1 MPMAARKSLRN
12 GRKIRTARFLGPNR
26 LKVDGP
32 SDVWLT
38 TPRRAYDEHLTDT
51 LTSVLEE
58 WIARNPGRLVDDK
71 TLTAILPEA
80 LDEFIWRHL
89 DDFG

>member
-1 MPMAARKSLRN
+1 MAARKSLRP
-12 GRKIRTARFLGPNR
+12 GRKIRHARFLGPNR
-26 LKVDGP
+26 LKVDAP
-32 SDVWLT
+32 SDIWLNT
-38 TPRRAYDEHLTDT
+38 QRRAYDEHLANT

-58 WIARNPGRLVDDK
+58 WIARNPGRLVDDT

-89 DDFG
+89 DG

>member
-1 MPMAARKSLRN
+1 MAARKSLRN
-12 GRKIRTARFLGPNR
+12 GRKFRPARFLGQNR

-32 SDVWLT
+32 SDVWLNT
-38 TPRRAYDEHLTDT
+38 QRRAYNEHLTNT
-51 LTSVLEE
+51 LTSVLKE
-58 WIARNPGRLVDDK
+58 WIARNPGRLVDDT

>member
-1 MPMAARKSLRN
+1 MAARKSLRN
-12 GRKIRTARFLGPNR
+12 GRKIRPARFLGQNR
-26 LKVDGP
+26 VKVDAP
-32 SDVWLT
+32 SDVWLNT
-38 TPRRAYDEHLTDT
+38 QRRAYDEHLTNT

-58 WIARNPGRLVDDK
+58 WIARNPGRLVDD
-71 TLTAILPEA
+71 TPLTAILPEA

>member
-1 MPMAARKSLRN
+1 MTARKSLRN
-12 GRKIRTARFLGPNR
+12 GRKIRPARFLGPSR
-26 LKVDGP
+26 LKVDRP
-32 SDVWLT
+32 SDVWLHT
-38 TPRRAYDEHLTDT
+38 QRRAYDEHLTNT

-58 WIARNPGRLVDDK
+58 WIARNPGRLVDDT

>member
-1 MPMAARKSLRN
+1 MAARKSLRN
-12 GRKIRTARFLGPNR
+12 GRKIRPARFLGHNR
-26 LKVDGP
+26 LKVDAP
-32 SDVWLT
+32 SDVWLST
-38 TPRRAYDEHLTDT
+38 QRRAYDEHLADT

-58 WIARNPGRLVDDK
+58 WIARNPGRSVDDS

>member
-1 MPMAARKSLRN
+1 MAARKSLRN
-12 GRKIRTARFLGPNR
+12 SREIRPARFLVPNR
-26 LKVDGP
+26 LKADGA
-32 SDVWLT
+32 SEAWLNT
-38 TPRRAYDEHLTDT
+38 QRRAYDDHLAKT

-58 WIARNPGRLVDDK
+58 WMARNPGRLVDDT

>member
-1 MPMAARKSLRN
+1 MAARKSLRN
-12 GRKIRTARFLGPNR
+12 SRKIRDARFLGPNR
-26 LKVDGP
+26 LKAARA
-32 SDVWLT
+32 SDVWLNT
-38 TPRRAYDEHLTDT
+38 RRRAYDDHLAKT
-51 LTSVLEE
+51 LTTVLKE
-58 WIARNPGRLVDDK
+58 WIARNPGRSVDDK